1 MLFPDPNH
9 KSAEEMSSSLYAYP
23 SATYPSA
30 SASAPSKPSPGGQ
43 VHYEIE
49 TSGGK
54 PGVVV
59 YEVYE
64 VYVYIPAE
72 LSAAGFELKIGGVVR
87 ITDKVQHDGC
97 GYSMEISGRIVSI
110 QWLLKFVKLTLT
122 TILFTCDNN
131 LL

>member
-1 MLFPDPNH
+1 
-9 KSAEEMSSSLYAYP
+9 MSSALYAYP
-23 SATYPSA
+23 SAYPSA

-97 GYSMEISGRIVSI
+97 GYSMEISGRIAMVVEI
-110 QWLLKFVKLTLT
+110 CKTYLDLDHNFICML
-122 TILFTCDNN
+122 DNN
-131 LL
+131 

>member
-1 MLFPDPNH
+1 
-9 KSAEEMSSSLYAYP
+9 MSSALYAYP

-30 SASAPSKPSPGGQ
+30 SANASAPSKPSPGGQ

-97 GYSMEISGRIVSI
+97 GWI
-110 QWLLKFVKLTLT
+110 QHG
-122 TILFTCDNN
+122 N
-131 LL
+131 